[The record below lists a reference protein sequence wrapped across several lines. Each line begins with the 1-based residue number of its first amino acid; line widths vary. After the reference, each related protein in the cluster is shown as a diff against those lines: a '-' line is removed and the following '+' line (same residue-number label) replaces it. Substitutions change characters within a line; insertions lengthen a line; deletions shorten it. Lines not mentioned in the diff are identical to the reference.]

1 MLVQYNK
8 QWELNTEWC
17 TLPLD
22 IENFAFEEYWRKPM
36 WNKLTFHLK
45 ELEKEIPQ
53 NVHSSKTKSW
63 RNQKSWT
70 DQLLVRRLS

>member
-22 IENFAFEEYWRKPM
+22 VENFTFEEYWRKPM
-36 WNKLTFHLK
+36 YLGISEGLALVIWYLLFADFP
-45 ELEKEIPQ
+45 PQ
-53 NVHSSKTKSW
+53 PPT
-63 RNQKSWT
+63 
-70 DQLLVRRLS
+70 LI

>member
-22 IENFAFEEYWRKPM
+22 VENFTFEEYWRKPM
-36 WNKLTFHLK
+36 WNKQTNFPPNRIRK
-45 ELEKEIPQ
+45 
-53 NVHSSKTKSW
+53 
-63 RNQKSWT
+63 
-70 DQLLVRRLS
+70 RRKNKAQC